1 MPRTNTD
8 PTRIVRREGN
18 VRTLHTAP
26 AMPRRAPKNLDV
38 RGDLQSE
45 VMAVLWRLGEGTVDD
60 VRNSQPARRRAA
72 YTTIQTV
79 MTRLYERGLLDRK
92 RRGPA
97 FVYRPKMDEASYVAK
112 SIARRLADA
121 SPEARREALVSLV
134 GDLDQGD
141 LDEVARYANR
151 IRRARGR

>member
-1 MPRTNTD
+1 
-8 PTRIVRREGN
+8 
-18 VRTLHTAP
+18 
-26 AMPRRAPKNLDV
+26 MPRRAKNLDV

-45 VMAVLWRLGEGTVDD
+45 IMAVLWRLGEGTVDD
-60 VRNSQPARRRAA
+60 VRNSQPARRRPA
-72 YTTIQTV
+72 YTTVQTV

-97 FVYRPKMDEASYVAK
+97 FIYRPKMDEASYVAN

-121 SPEARREALVSLV
+121 SPDARREALVSLV
-134 GDLDQGD
+134 GNLDQAD